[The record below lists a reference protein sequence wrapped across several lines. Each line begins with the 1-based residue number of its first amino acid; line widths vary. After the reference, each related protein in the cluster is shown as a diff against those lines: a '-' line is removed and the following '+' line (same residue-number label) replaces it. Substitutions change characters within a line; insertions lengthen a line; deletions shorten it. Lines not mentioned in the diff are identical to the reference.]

1 MISAFLLAFI
11 LGSSFPVEEM
21 QESGNGINATSRPNP
36 DQEIAT
42 ILSAQYKAW
51 NSGDLDGYM
60 SIFWRSPL
68 LVYVSESA
76 VWKGY
81 DEVRANVARQ
91 YPQQGLRG
99 VSVLERLQ
107 TNIIG
112 DGLATTIEYWTYVFP
127 RGNKVQ
133 GITTCT
139 WRKLS
144 EGWKVVE
151 GQTSPTDI

>member
-1 MISAFLLAFI
+1 MMSPFLLAFVLSTSSPI
-11 LGSSFPVEEM
+11 ENVRESGSSIVAISEAPPE
-21 QESGNGINATSRPNP
+21 
-36 DQEIAT
+36 QEIAT
-42 ILSAQYKAW
+42 ALSAQYAAW

-81 DEVRANVARQ
+81 DEVRAKVARQ
-91 YPQQGLRG
+91 YPGKGVRGL
-99 VSVLERLQ
+99 SILERLQ
-107 TNIIG
+107 TNVIG

-127 RGNKVQ
+127 QGNKVH

-139 WRKLS
+139 WRKLP

-151 GQTSPTDI
+151 GQTSATDI